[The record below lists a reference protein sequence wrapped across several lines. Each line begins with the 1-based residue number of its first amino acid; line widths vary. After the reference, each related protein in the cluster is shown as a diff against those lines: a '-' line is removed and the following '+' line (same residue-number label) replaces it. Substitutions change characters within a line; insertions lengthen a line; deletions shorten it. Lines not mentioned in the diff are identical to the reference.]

1 MTSTSSDV
9 SLGLTEA
16 EIREQLE
23 DELLRSM
30 HIEGD
35 LPTVHAI
42 VHSVARVFDAD
53 HLRMTEQLER
63 VGIRL
68 VD

>member
-1 MTSTSSDV
+1 
-9 SLGLTEA
+9 
-16 EIREQLE
+16 
-23 DELLRSM
+23 M